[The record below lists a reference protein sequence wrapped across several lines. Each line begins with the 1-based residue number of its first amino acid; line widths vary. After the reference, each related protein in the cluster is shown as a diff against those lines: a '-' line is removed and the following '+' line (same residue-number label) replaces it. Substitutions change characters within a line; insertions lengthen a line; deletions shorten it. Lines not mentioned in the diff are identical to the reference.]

1 MHATEGSIPSRLQ
14 EQVQPVTVPE
24 EASTSSH
31 RVSHHSVSFPV
42 PPDPVVAGAPAPASS
57 FKLMRILVFGIVLA
71 AVLVLTATLWALQH
85 GQHRATRSSMKG
97 LIARS
102 YDELDCHVSA
112 ACPGGGMQHGT
123 SEYGSLPLCPE
134 RQLPSWTQ
142 TCASYPVQRT
152 GIVNLSQS
160 CTTPQ
165 GIWLMSNPDTQVSRA
180 SPSAHS
186 FVVHTGLGLWWGT
199 YPLSP
204 ISNHECFRCD
214 ISACESPDNTVC
226 ERVSRKVLE
235 KAHGDCAAH
244 TKLLEGSRRRAVS

>member
-1 MHATEGSIPSRLQ
+1 MQHCSICCAGIQSLADKGWQVHAIEDATASRLQ
-14 EQVQPVTVPE
+14 QHVQ
-24 EASTSSH
+24 EASTSRRPDPYH
-31 RVSHHSVSFPV
+31 GASFAV
-42 PPDPVVAGAPAPASS
+42 PPDPDMAGIEPGVS
-57 FKLMRILVFGIVLA
+57 FTLTQYLIFGLALA
-71 AVLVLTATLWALQH
+71 AMLVGALWALQQ
-85 GQHRATRSSMKG
+85 GQNRAAHSSVKG
-97 LIARS
+97 LITRP
-102 YDELDCHVSA
+102 YDGWEYYASA
-112 ACPGGGMQHGT
+112 TDPGWGMHAAS
-123 SEYGSLPLCPE
+123 SESGSLPLCPE
-134 RQLPSWTQ
+134 KQLPSWTQ

-226 ERVSRKVLE
+226 ERVSR
-235 KAHGDCAAH
+235 
-244 TKLLEGSRRRAVS
+244 